1 MKRMSLPGAALWAA
15 LVALGGCDRGA
26 NATIVATNQ
35 ASVPYKPVK
44 LDATSRER
52 FGGSGPHGM
61 GMPGPTQPENESPQ
75 QGPQVPITWDLPSG
89 WQVRPT
95 NAPPMGGMKIL
106 GSFLVANNPEAA
118 CSIVIMQ
125 GTGGGLEANVNRWRG
140 QLGATPLTP
149 AEIDALPKRA
159 LLGTP
164 AYVVEAEGSFGGMA
178 GTERKPGFK
187 LLGAIC
193 PIHDLTLF
201 VKLTGPAALVNAEH
215 VHFDQ
220 LCDSLRLTGGE
231 REQGDTPEAA
241 KGPLEWDAPA
251 EWRKLP
257 DRPDRVVTFAAGTAT
272 ECAVTMFG
280 GAAGGV
286 TSNVN
291 RWRATQFGQP
301 PLDDAAIAA
310 LPKVKVFGQDAPLVE
325 VSGTYKDAQGGVHDG
340 FALVATMA
348 PHGGS
353 TIFLKLTGP
362 EAEVRIER
370 ERFIAFV
377 STLR

>member
-1 MKRMSLPGAALWAA
+1 MMKRMSLPGAALWAA

-241 KGPLEWDAPA
+241 KGPIDPSKYAAYLVRYPFGGHRVEWWETRLEELAPGGAHADAA
-251 EWRKLP
+251 LYQLTVERAQQNGL
-257 DRPDRVVTFAAGTAT
+257 VVTNNNGRITVVPNPQLAT
-272 ECAVTMFG
+272 TIIARL
-280 GAAGGV
+280 GV
-286 TSNVN
+286 
-291 RWRATQFGQP
+291 R
-301 PLDDAAIAA
+301 
-310 LPKVKVFGQDAPLVE
+310 
-325 VSGTYKDAQGGVHDG
+325 
-340 FALVATMA
+340 
-348 PHGGS
+348 
-353 TIFLKLTGP
+353 
-362 EAEVRIER
+362 
-370 ERFIAFV
+370 
-377 STLR
+377 